1 MACAVQ
7 SVQGT
12 SGSEGGI
19 MKTQMSVMLSKC
31 RQRIS
36 SSIDA
41 LVPVKIGTR
50 LLRKTMSCR
59 HASKHALPIAIQ
71 LSSIILLFA
80 SSSDLY
86 AQSVRSL
93 VNGGN
98 EMFEK
103 KQYADAEVEY
113 RKALEKDKDLMEG
126 SYNLG
131 NAVHK
136 QQRFDEAIQNYHQA
150 IGKTNDKNM
159 QSQLYYNMGNSYFEG
174 KQYQES
180 INAYKRALKLN
191 PNDEDAKYNLAYAYK
206 KLQEQQQQ
214 QQQQKQNKNQQQQ
227 KKDQQ
232 QDQQQQQQQKQQQ
245 QQQQQQQQMAQQKQ
259 MSQKDA
265 QRILEALKNDE
276 KDTQKKVRR
285 KAPARVNVEKDW

>member
-1 MACAVQ
+1 MKMQMCFVLLIF
-7 SVQGT
+7 VGI
-12 SGSEGGI
+12 SE
-19 MKTQMSVMLSKC
+19 LC
-31 RQRIS
+31 
-36 SSIDA
+36 
-41 LVPVKIGTR
+41 
-50 LLRKTMSCR
+50 
-59 HASKHALPIAIQ
+59 
-71 LSSIILLFA
+71 
-80 SSSDLY
+80 
-86 AQSVRSL
+86 AQSLRSL
-93 VNGGN
+93 VNDGN
-98 EMFEK
+98 EMYEK

-113 RKALEKDKDLMEG
+113 LKSLEKNKDLMEG

-150 IGKTNDKNM
+150 IGKTTDKNV

-180 INAYKRALKLN
+180 INAYKRSLKLN
-191 PNDEDAKYNLAYAYK
+191 PNDDDAKYNLAYAYK
-206 KLQEQQQQ
+206 KLKEQQQQ
-214 QQQQKQNKNQQQQ
+214 QQQQKQQKQNKNQQQQ

-232 QDQQQQQQQKQQQ
+232 QDQQQQQQKQ

-285 KAPARVNVEKDW
+285 KAPVRVNVEKDW

>member
-1 MACAVQ
+1 MMKYLSMVLIAC
-7 SVQGT
+7 S
-12 SGSEGGI
+12 
-19 MKTQMSVMLSKC
+19 
-31 RQRIS
+31 IS
-36 SSIDA
+36 
-41 LVPVKIGTR
+41 
-50 LLRKTMSCR
+50 
-59 HASKHALPIAIQ
+59 
-71 LSSIILLFA
+71 
-80 SSSDLY
+80 Y

-113 RKALEKDKDLMEG
+113 RKSLEKDKDLMEG

-150 IGKTNDKNM
+150 LGKTTDKNL
-159 QSQLYYNMGNSYFEG
+159 QSQIYYNMGNSYFEG

-180 INAYKRALKLN
+180 INSYKRALKLN
-191 PNDEDAKYNLAYAYK
+191 PNDDDAKYNLAYAYK

-232 QDQQQQQQQKQQQ
+232 QDEQQQKQQKQQ

-276 KDTQKKVRR
+276 KNTQKKVRK